1 MSTVKKTYL
10 LSLIL
15 VMLAV
20 VGIIMAIVLVMTRKD
35 NEANL
40 LAPGN
45 TAVTNMGF
53 VYIPV
58 ISRTPA
64 GFPPTMNAGV
74 IVTEVFRDSPVD
86 KAGLKPGDMILSYNG
101 TRITKDEPLF
111 GVMRKCTAG
120 TIVEI
125 EILRDN
131 AAQMMR
137 VSCPAR

>member
-1 MSTVKKTYL
+1 MATVKKTYL
-10 LSLIL
+10 LSLVL
-15 VMLAV
+15 VMMAV
-20 VGIIMAIVLVMTRKD
+20 VGIITAIVLATTGND
-35 NEANL
+35 NGAKP

-74 IVTEVFRDSPVD
+74 IVTEVFRDSPAD

-101 TRITKDEPLF
+101 TWITKDEPLF
-111 GVMRKCTAG
+111 GVMRKCAG
-120 TIVEI
+120 GTMIEI